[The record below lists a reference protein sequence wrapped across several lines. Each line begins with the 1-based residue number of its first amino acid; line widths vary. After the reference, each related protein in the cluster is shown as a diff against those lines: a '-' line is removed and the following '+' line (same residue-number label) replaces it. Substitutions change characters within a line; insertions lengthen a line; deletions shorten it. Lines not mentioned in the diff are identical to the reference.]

1 MANTTSA
8 KKAVRV
14 SERRRSVNTRVSNS
28 FKQARKAVTD
38 AISAGDVKTAKSS
51 LPKAYSQIDMAA
63 KKGVIHKNT
72 ASRYKSRLSAK
83 VKSAEATA

>member
-1 MANTTSA
+1 QTLLAQAML
-8 KKAVRV
+8 
-14 SERRRSVNTRVSNS
+14 
-28 FKQARKAVTD
+28 KQT
-38 AISAGDVKTAKSS
+38 KSS